1 VGFLWEREV
10 RFGRYRFHPTQGLM
24 RGRQEVRV
32 TPKSLAVLR
41 TLAERPGEVVS
52 REELFRAVWA
62 DTAVSES
69 ALTTCIQELRRALAD
84 DARNPKYIETVHRR
98 GFRFLAGSPEGR
110 ALEQVPSASSRV
122 VEPVVGRAGALDR
135 IGRALEHARAGR
147 RQVVLVTGEPGI
159 GKSTVVE
166 LFLSGLDP
174 DAYRVARAECV
185 EHHGAG
191 EAYQPLLEALARLCS
206 HADRQP
212 YLAAL
217 RQCAPGW
224 LAQLPALQTKSERL
238 SLQRRAAGTTPERML
253 RELTDALETM
263 SRYSPIVLCL
273 DDLHWSDA
281 STIDWIASFARRQ
294 EPSATLVIGTY
305 RPGEAVGRARS
316 PEALA
321 ADLAV
326 RQLCTEISL
335 ARLDEPAVREYVMT
349 RFPPREGSDG
359 AIDQLAALMYRRT
372 EGNPLFLVNALTDLI
387 SRDVLVNRDDGWMAT
402 ADLDESSR
410 AVPGDIRRS
419 IEGQIDRLDETERGL
434 LEVASVAGRPCAAAV
449 VAAGADTAETVV
461 ESILDAL
468 ARRHAFVRGGPAVEW
483 PDGTVS
489 ATFEFLHSLYRDI
502 LSGRLSPAR
511 RADLHR
517 RIGARLES
525 AYGPRATEVAAELA
539 VHFERGRDPDRAVR
553 YLQHAAE
560 TDRGRS
566 AHGVAERHYRRA
578 LDLLVNHPEGRER
591 DEREIGLRVGLGG
604 VLMQT
609 RGWGAPEV
617 EAAYARVR
625 HLTESQGP
633 SKTLFSA
640 FWNLWIFCTTR
651 GRLAEARSF
660 ADRLFDLAQQSGDP
674 EWLLQA
680 HHAAWSTLF
689 TVGDL
694 HGAEAHAADGLRL
707 CDGGVR
713 STLAFGG
720 HDAGI
725 CARMFR
731 ARTLA
736 LGDRGQE
743 AGSACE
749 EAVELARQLDHPFT
763 LAFALMH
770 AAAVHEARGD
780 PHASRWHA
788 SQATQVAGDH
798 GFGLMR
804 AWATCFLGWSMTRL
818 GEARHGQTTIEEGVS
833 LARSTGARLWEAHM
847 LGLLASAQIANGLV
861 ADATRTVEEAMAM
874 ADETGERFY
883 YPQLQKLR
891 LALRSSLPSRPD

>member
-1 VGFLWEREV
+1 MGFLWEHEL
-10 RFGRYRFHPTQGLM
+10 RFGRFRFHPNQGLM

-62 DTAVSES
+62 DTAVTES

-98 GFRFLAGSPEGR
+98 GFRFLAGPLEDRAPAQASP
-110 ALEQVPSASSRV
+110 ASSRA
-122 VEPVVGRAGALDR
+122 VEPVVGRGEVLDGIR
-135 IGRALEHARAGR
+135 EAFEHACQGTR
-147 RQVVLVTGEPGI
+147 RIVFVTGEPGI
-159 GKSTVVE
+159 GKTTVVE
-166 LFLSGLDP
+166 LFLSGLDS

-191 EAYQPLLEALARLCS
+191 EAYQPVLEALTRLCS
-206 HADRQP
+206 HSDRQP

-238 SLQRRAAGTTPERML
+238 SLQQRAAGTTPERML

-263 SRYSPIVLCL
+263 SRHSPLVVCL

-281 STIDWIASFARRQ
+281 STLDWIASFARRQ

-305 RPGEAVGRARS
+305 RPGEAVGRVRS

-326 RQLCTEISL
+326 KDLCTEISL
-335 ARLDEPAVREYVMT
+335 ARLHEPAVREYVMA
-349 RFPPREGSDG
+349 RFPPREGSGD
-359 AIDQLAALMYRRT
+359 AIDQLAARMYRRT

-387 SRDVLVNRDDGWMAT
+387 SRGVLVNSEDGWIAT
-402 ADLDESSR
+402 ADLDER
-410 AVPGDIRRS
+410 ARDVPGDIQRS
-419 IEGQIDRLDETERGL
+419 IEGQIDRLGEKERSL

-449 VAAGADTAETVV
+449 VAAGADTAELDV
-461 ESILDAL
+461 EAVLDAL
-468 ARRHAFVRGGPAVEW
+468 ARRHSFVRTGPTVEW

-489 ATFEFLHSLYRDI
+489 ATFEFLHTLYRDI
-502 LSGRLSPAR
+502 LSSRLSPAR

-525 AYGPRATEVAAELA
+525 AYGSRASELAAELA
-539 VHFERGRDPDRAVR
+539 VHFERGRDADRAVR
-553 YLQHAAE
+553 YLQQAAE
-560 TDRGRS
+560 TDRSRS
-566 AHGVAERHYRRA
+566 AHTVALEHYRRA
-578 LDLLVNHPEGRER
+578 LGLLEKRPEGSGR
-591 DEREIGLRVGLGG
+591 DEREISLRVGLGD

-617 EAAYARVR
+617 EAEYARVR
-625 HLTESQGP
+625 QLTEAQGP
-633 SKTLFSA
+633 SKALLSA
-640 FWNLWIFCTTR
+640 FWNLWIFYTTR

-660 ADRLFDLAQQSGDP
+660 ADRLFDVARQSGDP

-680 HHAAWSTLF
+680 HHATWSTLF

-694 HGAEAHAADGLRL
+694 HGTEAHAGEGVRL

-713 STLAFGG
+713 TTLSSGG
-720 HDAGI
+720 HDAGV
-725 CARMFR
+725 CARLFR
-731 ARTLA
+731 ARALA
-736 LGDRGQE
+736 LREQSE
-743 AGSACE
+743 SAAQACD

-770 AAAVHEARGD
+770 AAAVHEARRD
-780 PHASRWHA
+780 PRAARWHA
-788 SQATQVAGDH
+788 TQATQVAGEH

-804 AWATCFLGWSMTRL
+804 AWATCFLGWSMSELGETRL
-818 GEARHGQTTIEEGVS
+818 GQSTIEEGVA
-833 LARSTGARLWEAHM
+833 LARSTGARLFEPHL
-847 LGLLASAQIANGLV
+847 LGLLASAQIANGLL
-861 ADATRTVEEAMAM
+861 ADAARTVHEAIALTH
-874 ADETGERFY
+874 ETGERFCS
-883 YPQLQKLR
+883 PRLQEIR
-891 LALRSSLPSRPD
+891 LELTKS